1 MCSGHATD
9 WLSALD
15 AYGVRALSAPECRDA
30 ALGFPATSTLTE
42 RESTMDY
49 QVEGEDITPGE
60 ITEALG
66 WRTAGARKARSQRRD
81 AAVSNGTALE
91 RAEPKRHGV
100 NTKAGIKLGVIK
112 ASRMPPLPRE
122 EIKIVIRPQGG
133 LNILKIG
140 APTVTTAIFASAK
153 IAKEESTDDTV
164 CPNPRQNIVVV
175 STPRRINADRYC
187 RMRQLRIAEK
197 DYEVNAY
204 EAAPDNTAKGVI
216 RGIPIEDG
224 PEELDRKIVN
234 SRNPMAL
241 AAKRIGSTTTVI
253 VAFDGLKVP
262 NLVRYGAT
270 LLRCTLYRK
279 HIDVC
284 YKCGRLGHRMDVCPD
299 PNNKI
304 CRGCGLRNPDQGH
317 QCIPKCNLC
326 GGAHMTADKTCR
338 ARYKTPYLVRRRR
351 WEKQAEQS
359 QPLATDFPPMERRS
373 RSRSRGRSRS
383 RSRSKARCRSR
394 STSRQRSG
402 ATDKV
407 SWAGVAGATSREAS
421 GTPPEHSK
429 TVVSDANNSK
439 AVDHKAI
446 EMLRKEN
453 AAMRDLIQRLISEVH
468 ELKKERTVPNVV
480 PAKEPATNS
489 MDEAGTPAA
498 KKRALQSSEGGSVAG
513 QVRSEIK
520 DMMVGMQENIRNLQM
535 AVASLVSKVASIECN
550 VNSIM
555 AASQQQQ
562 PQIVQQ
568 QLQYNAGQAPG
579 PPNNHH
585 GACH

>member
-1 MCSGHATD
+1 
-9 WLSALD
+9 
-15 AYGVRALSAPECRDA
+15 
-30 ALGFPATSTLTE
+30 
-42 RESTMDY
+42 MDY

-140 APTVTTAIFASAK
+140 GPTVTTAIFASAK

-164 CPNPRQNIVVV
+164 CPNPRQNIVVTSHPWSAV
-175 STPRRINADRYC
+175 RDRDHGAD
-187 RMRQLRIAEK
+187 
-197 DYEVNAY
+197 
-204 EAAPDNTAKGVI
+204 P
-216 RGIPIEDG
+216 
-224 PEELDRKIVN
+224 
-234 SRNPMAL
+234 
-241 AAKRIGSTTTVI
+241 
-253 VAFDGLKVP
+253 
-262 NLVRYGAT
+262 GA
-270 LLRCTLYRK
+270 
-279 HIDVC
+279 
-284 YKCGRLGHRMDVCPD
+284 D
-299 PNNKI
+299 P
-304 CRGCGLRNPDQGH
+304 
-317 QCIPKCNLC
+317 
-326 GGAHMTADKTCR
+326 GA
-338 ARYKTPYLVRRRR
+338 
-351 WEKQAEQS
+351 
-359 QPLATDFPPMERRS
+359 RRS
-373 RSRSRGRSRS
+373 VVPGLHPVN
-383 RSRSKARCRSR
+383 
-394 STSRQRSG
+394 
-402 ATDKV
+402 D
-407 SWAGVAGATSREAS
+407 
-421 GTPPEHSK
+421 PE
-429 TVVSDANNSK
+429 
-439 AVDHKAI
+439 
-446 EMLRKEN
+446 LP
-453 AAMRDLIQRLISEVH
+453 ISEVH
-468 ELKKERTVPNVV
+468 ELKKERTVPTVE

-520 DMMVGMQENIRNLQM
+520 DMMVGMQENIRNLQL

-579 PPNNHH
+579 PPNHHH

>member
-1 MCSGHATD
+1 
-9 WLSALD
+9 
-15 AYGVRALSAPECRDA
+15 
-30 ALGFPATSTLTE
+30 
-42 RESTMDY
+42 
-49 QVEGEDITPGE
+49 
-60 ITEALG
+60 
-66 WRTAGARKARSQRRD
+66 
-81 AAVSNGTALE
+81 
-91 RAEPKRHGV
+91 
-100 NTKAGIKLGVIK
+100 
-112 ASRMPPLPRE
+112 
-122 EIKIVIRPQGG
+122 
-133 LNILKIG
+133 
-140 APTVTTAIFASAK
+140 
-153 IAKEESTDDTV
+153 
-164 CPNPRQNIVVV
+164 
-175 STPRRINADRYC
+175 
-187 RMRQLRIAEK
+187 
-197 DYEVNAY
+197 
-204 EAAPDNTAKGVI
+204 
-216 RGIPIEDG
+216 
-224 PEELDRKIVN
+224 
-234 SRNPMAL
+234 
-241 AAKRIGSTTTVI
+241 
-253 VAFDGLKVP
+253 
-262 NLVRYGAT
+262 
-270 LLRCTLYRK
+270 
-279 HIDVC
+279 
-284 YKCGRLGHRMDVCPD
+284 
-299 PNNKI
+299 
-304 CRGCGLRNPDQGH
+304 
-317 QCIPKCNLC
+317 
-326 GGAHMTADKTCR
+326 
-338 ARYKTPYLVRRRR
+338 
-351 WEKQAEQS
+351 
-359 QPLATDFPPMERRS
+359 MEHRS

-429 TVVSDANNSK
+429 TVVSDANNSE

-468 ELKKERTVPNVV
+468 ELKKERTAPNVV

-568 QLQYNAGQAPG
+568 QLQYNARQAPG

>member
-1 MCSGHATD
+1 
-9 WLSALD
+9 
-15 AYGVRALSAPECRDA
+15 
-30 ALGFPATSTLTE
+30 
-42 RESTMDY
+42 MDY

-100 NTKAGIKLGVIK
+100 KAGIKLGVIK
-112 ASRMPPLPRE
+112 ASRMPPLPRV
-122 EIKIVIRPQGG
+122 VIRPQGG

-204 EAAPDNTAKGVI
+204 EAAPDNTAKGVV

-224 PEELDRKIVN
+224 PEELDRKITSYPWSAVRDRDHGADPGADPGARRGVVPGLHPVN
-234 SRNPMAL
+234 
-241 AAKRIGSTTTVI
+241 G
-253 VAFDGLKVP
+253 
-262 NLVRYGAT
+262 
-270 LLRCTLYRK
+270 
-279 HIDVC
+279 
-284 YKCGRLGHRMDVCPD
+284 
-299 PNNKI
+299 
-304 CRGCGLRNPDQGH
+304 
-317 QCIPKCNLC
+317 
-326 GGAHMTADKTCR
+326 
-338 ARYKTPYLVRRRR
+338 
-351 WEKQAEQS
+351 
-359 QPLATDFPPMERRS
+359 
-373 RSRSRGRSRS
+373 
-383 RSRSKARCRSR
+383 
-394 STSRQRSG
+394 
-402 ATDKV
+402 
-407 SWAGVAGATSREAS
+407 
-421 GTPPEHSK
+421 PELPI
-429 TVVSDANNSK
+429 SK

-453 AAMRDLIQRLISEVH
+453 AAMRDLIQRLIIEVH

-562 PQIVQQ
+562 PQIVQE